1 MDINIIHNINKRS
14 HENKQPITNISI
26 LKNFKKN
33 LEIKFSKNSLTGG
46 KHLRFF
52 YVEIMEYQ

>member
-14 HENKQPITNISI
+14 HVNKQPITNNISI

-33 LEIKFSKNSLTGG
+33 QRLNSLKT
-46 KHLRFF
+46 L
-52 YVEIMEYQ
+52 

>member
-33 LEIKFSKNSLTGG
+33 QRLNSLKT
-46 KHLRFF
+46 L
-52 YVEIMEYQ
+52 